1 MAIAT
6 IFDVAKAAGV
16 SIKTVSLVMNGH
28 ANVSEQTRA
37 RVLRVAEEL
46 HYTPSQSARSLAGSR
61 SFLIALLYDN
71 PIPSYIT
78 TVQMGAVSFC
88 RKNGYHLMSEPID
101 SSMGDVDQHVTQLLT
116 TLRPDGLILAPLVT
130 DNVAVIERIEAFGTP
145 YVRIAPGGDRE
156 RSPHVLM
163 SDREAAAAM
172 TQYLLDLGHREIGFV
187 KGHDR
192 HGAAHLRFD
201 GYLSAMRAAGVAV
214 PDDLITQG
222 DFSFQSGFE
231 CAKILLARAP
241 RPTAIFCSNDEMAL
255 GVMSVA
261 HREGLNVPRD
271 LSIAGFDDAPSASVV
286 WPPLTT
292 IHQPIFEMAEA
303 AAEMLIAKKSAQ
315 GAESAPPR
323 SRTLA
328 FSLVERE
335 STAPPGGA

>member
-37 RVLRVAEEL
+37 RVLKAAEEL
-46 HYTPSQSARSLAGSR
+46 HYTPNQSARSLAGSR
-61 SFLIALLYDN
+61 SFLIGLLYDN

-101 SSMGDVDQHVTQLLT
+101 STMDNVDQHVTQLLT
-116 TLRPDGLILAPLVT
+116 TLRPDGIILAPLAT
-130 DNVAVIERIEAFGTP
+130 DSVALIERIEAFGTP
-145 YVRIAPGGDRE
+145 YVRIAPGSDRE

-163 SDREAAAAM
+163 SDKEAAAAM
-172 TQYLLDLGHREIGFV
+172 TAYLIGLGHRDIGFV
-187 KGHDR
+187 KGHEK
-192 HGAAHLRFD
+192 HGASHLRFE
-201 GYLSAMRAAGVAV
+201 GYVTAMRAAGLGVR
-214 PDDLITQG
+214 DDLVAQG

-231 CAKILLARAP
+231 AALSLLDTDP

-261 HREGLNVPRD
+261 HREGLHVPRD

-303 AAEMLIAKKSAQ
+303 AAEMLIARKSAP
-315 GAESAPPR
+315 GADAPQPK
-323 SRTLA
+323 SRTLD
-328 FSLVERE
+328 FSLVVRG